1 MYGEIHT
8 FHEKRVEQENCVH
21 FMPNIH
27 AYVSILE
34 KILCQIRARLFETV
48 LGKERQ
54 KYSMSGNGFPGLT
67 ERLTCHNNT
76 SWHTAKNLM

>member
-34 KILCQIRARLFETV
+34 EIL
-48 LGKERQ
+48 
-54 KYSMSGNGFPGLT
+54 
-67 ERLTCHNNT
+67 
-76 SWHTAKNLM
+76 